1 MIEIHTIAYTLRHEI
16 SHYLDYR
23 SSVQA
28 IMINKRY
35 PFFMLLPFRSH
46 AIRYFLEPTLASG
59 EFHDYDTILF
69 LFGNVTIE

>member
-1 MIEIHTIAYTLRHEI
+1 MIEIHTIAYIAYTLRHEI
-16 SHYLDYR
+16 SRYLDYK

-46 AIRYFLEPTLASG
+46 AIRYF
-59 EFHDYDTILF
+59 
-69 LFGNVTIE
+69 